1 MCCRFRCGESPLP
14 SYCFFKQLA
23 DRQVTALSLEKVNAG
38 QASHKMSL
46 LIDVEMGRPIEAE
59 VRTSSS

>member
-14 SYCFFKQLA
+14 HLDPLLLRCA
-23 DRQVTALSLEKVNAG
+23 DGQVTALSMEKVNAG

-59 VRTSSS
+59 VCTP